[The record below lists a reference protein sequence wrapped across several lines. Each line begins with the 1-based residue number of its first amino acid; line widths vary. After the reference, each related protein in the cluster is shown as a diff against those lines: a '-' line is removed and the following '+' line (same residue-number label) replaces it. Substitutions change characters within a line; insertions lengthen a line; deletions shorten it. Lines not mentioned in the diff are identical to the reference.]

1 MSTLDAA
8 LKDETELEKE
18 HAVGVAE
25 GICAGVV
32 AAVLLVLLGMGVLWF
47 WRWSSAEKPPTPST
61 TIAPSAVVPRKPF
74 EVPAV
79 YTDVP
84 FFPLSESVV
93 RHGLANSEVRKQ
105 IEGELRNR
113 WYIDHDLLKGPF
125 RYRPRLRFDTDARS
139 VTTMSIGTLKLA
151 VIRLVNSDGSP
162 GRYGVIPYEEYIDDI
177 EALGL

>member
-8 LKDETELEKE
+8 LKDEEELEKA
-18 HAVGVAE
+18 HITGLTHGVISGAIVAVM
-25 GICAGVV
+25 
-32 AAVLLVLLGMGVLWF
+32 LVLLGLAVAWF
-47 WRWSSAEKPPTPST
+47 WRWSSADKPPTPST

-84 FFPLSESVV
+84 FFPLSESAV
-93 RHGLANSEVRKQ
+93 RHGLANAELRKQ

-113 WYIDHDLLKGPF
+113 WDIDHDLLKGPF
-125 RYRPRLRFDTDARS
+125 RYCPRLRFDTDARS
-139 VTTMSIGTLKLA
+139 VITLSIGTLKLA
-151 VIRLVNSDGSP
+151 VIRLSNTDGSP